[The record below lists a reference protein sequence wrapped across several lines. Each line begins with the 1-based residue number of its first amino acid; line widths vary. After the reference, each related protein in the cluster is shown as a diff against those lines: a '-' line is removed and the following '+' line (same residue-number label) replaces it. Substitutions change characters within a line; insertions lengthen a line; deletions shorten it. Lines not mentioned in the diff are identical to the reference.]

1 VHTLCVVS
9 DANAHACRDFSTEIV
24 DDNNEFYHLKEAV
37 LQDGSVKRKDVDIVE
52 LTKHTLDVTTDTVSR
67 MMERA
72 VDKKVCA
79 AYAVCTG
86 MQIHEE
92 SGVNHIHLH
101 TLYVVKDGKKEHIS
115 LV

>member
-86 MQIHEE
+86 MQIHEVRLL
-92 SGVNHIHLH
+92 SACLP
-101 TLYVVKDGKKEHIS
+101 L
-115 LV
+115 LAF